1 MRGRIALLK
10 HFVRHILA
18 TYPATPSRSG
28 MRRWACP
35 GYRSPPGR
43 GSRPRRRSCRS
54 CGCSCRSS
62 TSTSRCS
69 CCSCSCSGWT
79 RTRTRRSS
87 RCGRWCWC
95 RCATA
100 ALAWGLDF
108 NGHRRASLKVT
119 DCTVGSLWRLVGIE
133 PEVIQCAKADGIGI
147 LVCGKGF
154 RAPGNHAA
162 TLIDCPRRATI
173 PQIVESPVVWP
184 PRFLRRRMEP
194 EVTDI
199 RATHWH
205 AKGSNSTIE
214 VLVVKRILIVP
225 DSGRRVGHLVT
236 HEPDS
241 IVARVGLHLCH
252 CCAC

>member
-1 MRGRIALLK
+1 
-10 HFVRHILA
+10 
-18 TYPATPSRSG
+18 
-28 MRRWACP
+28 
-35 GYRSPPGR
+35 
-43 GSRPRRRSCRS
+43 
-54 CGCSCRSS
+54 
-62 TSTSRCS
+62 
-69 CCSCSCSGWT
+69 
-79 RTRTRRSS
+79 
-87 RCGRWCWC
+87 
-95 RCATA
+95 
-100 ALAWGLDF
+100 
-108 NGHRRASLKVT
+108 
-119 DCTVGSLWRLVGIE
+119 LVGIE

-154 RAPGNHAA
+154 SAPGNHAA

-205 AKGSNSTIE
+205 AKGLNSTIE
-214 VLVVKRILIVP
+214 VLVVKRVLIVP

-236 HEPDS
+236 HEPDT

-252 CCAC
+252 RCACRCPRLNSGLHAHRWTRSAKCEVGRPAADSEGTIGDVVIHVALPRVGLTPGVFSR